1 MNLPVAGHRGCE
13 PVEGF
18 GSLERAMALPPEFDQ
33 PAGIGIR
40 RLDHAI
46 DRGQARV
53 FRWMW
58 FMVPPSS
65 IARNPSFQAL
75 LASRFLS
82 DLALQALLFGVLIA
96 SARGG
101 GSAFEAAMIGVAFLV
116 PGVALGLFGG
126 AVADALP
133 KRFALVVAYLTMG
146 ALCLALPLWLG
157 FELRGMLAIL
167 FTVRILHQVSQPS
180 EASAVPM
187 VATHEELASANSF
200 LSLMSSAGEVVGK
213 ALLAPLI
220 VTAFGIEPVVVVA
233 GLLFMLSATRVIA
246 FRVEPHAIDAPE
258 LLGPMGEVIEP
269 EPVPEPKED
278 DGHPR
283 MTSTRDALRWLI
295 NEPAAFWMLAMAAMA
310 STTNVVLGVLG
321 PQYVRD
327 VLDVDPKN
335 TFYVFAPASLGLI
348 AALVLAPILIRI
360 FRERIIAAV
369 GFLLVALG
377 LALLGSIDTVVGRFA
392 DTVLIVGIPGV
403 GERVEMAAAISTLLG
418 LGMTLAAAATQTYI
432 GKYVPSEVHGRI
444 FALLG
449 AMKDGLSIPVLLSM
463 GAVAGWI
470 GVDKVLLISPI
481 VLLVTAFALNGWLG
495 RWRTPPIVDG
505 DELAEA

>member
-1 MNLPVAGHRGCE
+1 
-13 PVEGF
+13 
-18 GSLERAMALPPEFDQ
+18 MALPPEFDQ

-40 RLDHAI
+40 RLDHVI

-133 KRFALVVAYLTMG
+133 KRFALIVAYLTMG
-146 ALCLALPLWLG
+146 SLCLALPLWLG
-157 FELRGMLAIL
+157 FELRGMLAVL
-167 FTVRILHQVSQPS
+167 FAVRVLHQVSQPS

-220 VTAFGIEPVVVVA
+220 VTAFGIEPVVIVA
-233 GLLFMLSATRVIA
+233 GLLFMLSATRVID
-246 FRVEPHAIDAPE
+246 FKVESHAIDEPE
-258 LLGPMGEVIEP
+258 LLGPMGEVIEVELPP
-269 EPVPEPKED
+269 EEDD
-278 DGHPR
+278 DGHPK

-295 NEPAAFWMLAMAAMA
+295 NEPRAFWMLALAAMA
-310 STTNVVLGVLG
+310 STTSVVLGVLG

-327 VLDVDPKN
+327 VLNVDPKN

-348 AALVLAPILIRI
+348 AALVLAPLLIKI
-360 FRERIIAAV
+360 FKERLVAAL

-377 LALLGSIDTVVGRFA
+377 LALLGTIDTVTGRFA
-392 DTVLIVGIPGV
+392 STILIIGIPGV
-403 GERVEMAAAISTLLG
+403 GEQVEMAAAVSTLLG
-418 LGMTLAAAATQTYI
+418 MGMTLAAAATQTYI

-449 AMKDGLSIPVLLSM
+449 AMKDGLAIPVLLSM
-463 GAVAGWI
+463 GLVARWI
-470 GVDKVLLISPI
+470 GVDNVLLISPI
-481 VLLVTAFALNGWLG
+481 VLVATAFALDGWLG
-495 RWRTPPIVDG
+495 RWRTPPVVDG
-505 DELAEA
+505 DELDEAELDEA

>member
-1 MNLPVAGHRGCE
+1 
-13 PVEGF
+13 
-18 GSLERAMALPPEFDQ
+18 MALPPEFDQ

-40 RLDHAI
+40 RLDHVI

-133 KRFALVVAYLTMG
+133 KRFALIVAYLTMG

-157 FELRGMLAIL
+157 FELRGMLAVL
-167 FTVRILHQVSQPS
+167 FAVRVLHQVSQPS

-246 FRVEPHAIDAPE
+246 FRVEPHAIDEPE
-258 LLGPMGEVIEP
+258 FLGPMGEPIEVEPPP
-269 EPVPEPKED
+269 EED

-295 NEPAAFWMLAMAAMA
+295 NEPAAFWMLALAAMA
-310 STTNVVLGVLG
+310 STTSVVLGVLG

-327 VLDVDPKN
+327 VLNVDPKN

-348 AALVLAPILIRI
+348 AALVLAPLLIKI
-360 FRERIIAAV
+360 FKERLVAAF

-377 LALLGSIDTVVGRFA
+377 LALLGTIDTVVGRFA
-392 DTVLIVGIPGV
+392 DTVLIIGIPGV
-403 GERVEMAAAISTLLG
+403 GEQVEMAAAVSTLLG
-418 LGMTLAAAATQTYI
+418 MGMTLAAAATQTYI

-449 AMKDGLSIPVLLSM
+449 AMKDGLAIPVLLSM
-463 GAVAGWI
+463 GLVARWI
-470 GVDKVLLISPI
+470 GVDNVLLLSPI
-481 VLLVTAFALNGWLG
+481 VLVATAFALDGWLG
-495 RWRTPPIVDG
+495 RWRTPPVVDG
-505 DELAEA
+505 DEPDEAELDEA

>member
-1 MNLPVAGHRGCE
+1 MNPPVAGPSRCE

-18 GSLERAMALPPEFDQ
+18 VRLERAMALPPEFDQ

-40 RLDHAI
+40 RLDHVI

-65 IARNPSFQAL
+65 IAQNPSFQAL
-75 LASRFLS
+75 LASRFFS

-101 GSAFEAAMIGVAFLV
+101 GTAFEAAMIGVAFLV

-133 KRFALVVAYLTMG
+133 KRFALIVAYLTMG
-146 ALCLALPLWLG
+146 ALCLSLPFWLG
-157 FELRGMLAIL
+157 FELRGMLAVL
-167 FTVRILHQVSQPS
+167 FAVRILHQVSQPS

-233 GLLFMLSATRVIA
+233 GLLFILSATRVID
-246 FRVEPHAIDAPE
+246 FRVESHAIDEPE
-258 LLGPMGEVIEP
+258 LLGLMGEVIEAP
-269 EPVPEPKED
+269 PPPGED

-283 MTSTRDALRWLI
+283 MTSTRDAVRWLI
-295 NEPAAFWMLAMAAMA
+295 NEPDAFWMLALAAMA

-321 PQYVRD
+321 PQYTRD
-327 VLDVDPKN
+327 VLEVDPAN
-335 TFYVFAPASLGLI
+335 ALYVFSPAVIGLLV
-348 AALVLAPILIRI
+348 ALVVAPIAIKI
-360 FRERIIAAV
+360 FRERIVAVV
-369 GFLLVALG
+369 GFAVVAVTMSALG
-377 LALLGSIDTVVGRFA
+377 FIDQIR
-392 DTVLIVGIPGV
+392 
-403 GERVEMAAAISTLLG
+403 ERVPWFPVIDLPMVGDRVELAAELSVFLG
-418 LGMTLAAAATQTYI
+418 FGMTLAATATQTYI
-432 GKYVPSEVHGRI
+432 SRTAPLAVQGRT

-449 AMKDGLSIPVLLSM
+449 TMKDGLAIPPLLILGVVAGVVGVRPVL
-463 GAVAGWI
+463 AVAPILLLALAI
-470 GVDKVLLISPI
+470 GVDRLAGK
-481 VLLVTAFALNGWLG
+481 
-495 RWRTPPIVDG
+495 WRPSEEYDG
-505 DELAEA
+505 EDESEPAKA

>member
-1 MNLPVAGHRGCE
+1 
-13 PVEGF
+13 
-18 GSLERAMALPPEFDQ
+18 MALPPEFDQ
-33 PAGIGIR
+33 PAGFGIR
-40 RLDHAI
+40 RIDHAI

-101 GSAFEAAMIGVAFLV
+101 GSAFDAAMIGVAFLV

-133 KRFALVVAYLTMG
+133 KRFALIVAYLTMG
-146 ALCLALPLWLG
+146 SLCLALPLWLG
-157 FELRGMLAIL
+157 FELRGMIAVL
-167 FTVRILHQVSQPS
+167 FAVRVLHQVSQPS

-233 GLLFMLSATRVIA
+233 GLLFMLSATRVIDFKA
-246 FRVEPHAIDAPE
+246 ESHAVEEPE
-258 LLGPMGEVIEP
+258 LLGPMGEPIEP
-269 EPVPEPKED
+269 EPPPEVDD

-283 MTSTRDALRWLI
+283 MTSTRDAMRWLI
-295 NEPAAFWMLAMAAMA
+295 NEPAAFWMLALAAMA
-310 STTNVVLGVLG
+310 STTSVVLGVLG

-327 VLDVDPKN
+327 VLELDPKN

-348 AALVLAPILIRI
+348 AALVLAPLLIKI
-360 FRERIIAAV
+360 IKERLVAA
-369 GFLLVALG
+369 VALG
-377 LALLGSIDTVVGRFA
+377 LALLGTIDNVTGRFA
-392 DTVLIVGIPGV
+392 STVLIIGIPGV
-403 GERVEMAAAISTLLG
+403 GEQVEMAALLSTLLG
-418 LGMTLAAAATQTYI
+418 AGMTLAAAATQTYI

-449 AMKDGLSIPVLLSM
+449 AMKDGLAIPVLLSM
-463 GAVAGWI
+463 GLVARWI
-470 GVDKVLLISPI
+470 GVDNVLVLSPI
-481 VLLVTAFALNGWLG
+481 VLVATAFALDGWLG

-505 DELAEA
+505 AQPDEA

>member
-1 MNLPVAGHRGCE
+1 
-13 PVEGF
+13 
-18 GSLERAMALPPEFDQ
+18 MALPPEFDQ

-40 RLDHAI
+40 RLDHVI

-65 IARNPSFQAL
+65 IAQNPSFQAL
-75 LASRFLS
+75 LASRFFS

-101 GSAFEAAMIGVAFLV
+101 GTAFEAAMIGVAFLV

-133 KRFALVVAYLTMG
+133 KRFALIVAYLTMG
-146 ALCLALPLWLG
+146 ALCLSLPFWLG
-157 FELRGMLAIL
+157 FELRGMLAVL
-167 FTVRILHQVSQPS
+167 FAVRILHQVSQPS

-233 GLLFMLSATRVIA
+233 GLLFILSATRVID
-246 FRVEPHAIDAPE
+246 FRVESHAIDEPE
-258 LLGPMGEVIEP
+258 LLGLMGEVIEAP
-269 EPVPEPKED
+269 PPPGED

-283 MTSTRDALRWLI
+283 MTSTRDAVRWLI
-295 NEPAAFWMLAMAAMA
+295 NEPDAFWMLALAAMA

-327 VLDVDPKN
+327 VLDVAPEK

-348 AALVLAPILIRI
+348 AALILAPILIRI
-360 FRERIIAAV
+360 FRERIIAVV

-377 LALLGSIDTVVGRFA
+377 LALLGTIDTVVGRFA
-392 DTVLIVGIPGV
+392 DTILIVGIPGV

-418 LGMTLAAAATQTYI
+418 MGMTLAAAATQTYI
-432 GKYVPSEVHGRI
+432 GKYVPSEIHGRI

-470 GVDKVLLISPI
+470 GVDNVLLISPI
-481 VLLVTAFALNGWLG
+481 VLLVTAFALNSLLG
-495 RWRTPPIVDG
+495 RWRTPSIESSNDL
-505 DELAEA
+505 DEALLDEA

>member
-1 MNLPVAGHRGCE
+1 
-13 PVEGF
+13 
-18 GSLERAMALPPEFDQ
+18 MALPPEFDQ
-33 PAGIGIR
+33 PAGYGIR
-40 RLDHAI
+40 RLDQAI
-46 DRGQARV
+46 DRGQASV

-133 KRFALVVAYLTMG
+133 KRFALGVAYLTMG
-146 ALCLALPLWLG
+146 VLCLSLPLWLD
-157 FELRGMLAIL
+157 FELRGMLVVL
-167 FTVRILHQVSQPS
+167 FAVRVLHQVSQPA

-200 LSLMSSAGEVVGK
+200 LSLMSSGGEVVGK

-220 VTAFGIEPVVVVA
+220 VTAFGIKPVVVVA

-246 FRVEPHAIDAPE
+246 FRVGHHAIDEPD
-258 LLGPMGEVIEP
+258 LLGPMGEVIEVAP
-269 EPVPEPKED
+269 EPDED

-327 VLDVDPKN
+327 VLNVMPEK

-348 AALVLAPILIRI
+348 AALILAPILIRI
-360 FRERIIAAV
+360 FRERIVAAV

-377 LALLGSIDTVVGRFA
+377 LSLLGTIDIVVGRFA
-392 DTVLIVGIPGV
+392 DSVLIIGIPGV
-403 GERVEMAAAISTLLG
+403 GERVEMAAVISTLLG

-470 GVDKVLLISPI
+470 GVDNVLLISPI

-495 RWRTPPIVDG
+495 RWRTRPAADG
-505 DELAEA
+505 DELDQA

>member
-1 MNLPVAGHRGCE
+1 
-13 PVEGF
+13 
-18 GSLERAMALPPEFDQ
+18 
-33 PAGIGIR
+33 
-40 RLDHAI
+40 
-46 DRGQARV
+46 
-53 FRWMW
+53 
-58 FMVPPSS
+58 MVPPSS

-116 PGVALGLFGG
+116 PGVALGMFGG

-133 KRFALVVAYLTMG
+133 KRFALTVAYLLMG

-157 FELRGMLAIL
+157 FELRGMLAVL
-167 FTVRILHQVSQPS
+167 FAVRVLHQVSQPS

-220 VTAFGIEPVVVVA
+220 VSAFGIKPVVVFA

-246 FRVEPHAIDAPE
+246 FRAETHAYDRLE
-258 LLGPMGEVIEP
+258 VLGPMGEVIEVIAEP
-269 EPVPEPKED
+269 EED

-283 MTSTRDALRWLI
+283 MTSTVDALRWLV
-295 NEPAAFWMLAMAAMA
+295 NAPAAFWMLALAAMA

-327 VLDVDPKN
+327 VLNVAPEK
-335 TFYVFAPASLGLI
+335 TFYVFAPASLGLV

-360 FRERIIAAV
+360 FGERLVAAL
-369 GFLLVALG
+369 GFGLVALG
-377 LALLGSIDTVVGRFA
+377 LAALGTIDNVVGRLA
-392 DTVLIVGIPGV
+392 DAILIVGIPGV
-403 GERVEMAAAISTLLG
+403 GERVEMAAAVSTLLG
-418 LGMTLAAAATQTYI
+418 MGMTLAAAATQTYI

-463 GAVAGWI
+463 GAVARWI
-470 GVDKVLLISPI
+470 GVDNVLLMSPI
-481 VLLVTAFALNGWLG
+481 VLVVTAFAVDGWLG
-495 RWRTPPIVDG
+495 RWRTPPLATELEP
-505 DELAEA
+505 DEG